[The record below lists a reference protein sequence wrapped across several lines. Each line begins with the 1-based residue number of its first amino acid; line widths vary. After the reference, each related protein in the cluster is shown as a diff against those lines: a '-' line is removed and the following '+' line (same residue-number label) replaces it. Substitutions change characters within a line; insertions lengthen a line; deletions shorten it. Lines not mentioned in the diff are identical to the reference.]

1 MWWVSHVDKT
11 HACMFMHLVS
21 GRQNECVCVTEQDGL
36 PERPESSLV
45 SRAYCHD
52 NILHITQ
59 QSHRAA
65 RLLLSPIELK
75 VSLHI
80 NTHCL
85 KSTFLLLDYTRLLT
99 AYIKIAFCL
108 DNYNVSQICIN
119 KTFSKA
125 TCIAFKAMYMGIPVA
140 QTAEN

>member
-1 MWWVSHVDKT
+1 MHESV
-11 HACMFMHLVS
+11 FMHLVS

-36 PERPESSLV
+36 PARPESSPV

-65 RLLLSPIELK
+65 WLLLSPIVLK

-80 NTHCL
+80 NTQSL
-85 KSTFLLLDYTRLLT
+85 KSTFVLLDYTWLLT
-99 AYIKIAFCL
+99 VQNQTAFCL
-108 DNYNVSQICIN
+108 NNTSIN
-119 KTFSKA
+119 SSA
-125 TCIAFKAMYMGIPVA
+125 
-140 QTAEN
+140 